1 MTETVRI
8 IKKYPNRRLYDTESS
23 TYVTLEGIRRLVL
36 AGSPF
41 KVVDNKTGA
50 DITRAILLQIISERE
65 EKGAPVLTTDL
76 LQSIIRFYGDS
87 LQSQG
92 VLGEYL
98 QQSMDFFLDQQNRI
112 RAAAD
117 PIALMSEMT
126 NRSLN
131 FWNNFF
137 PGSQPS
143 GSNQRDNTSKH

>member
-1 MTETVRI
+1 MTESVRI

-41 KVVDNKTGA
+41 KVVDNKSGA

-65 EKGAPVLTTDL
+65 EGGAPVLTTDL

-92 VLGEYL
+92 ILGEYL

-117 PIALMSEMT
+117 PVALMSQMT
-126 NRSLN
+126 DRSLS

-137 PGSQPS
+137 PGSSSVLGSKRDDPS
-143 GSNQRDNTSKH
+143 EH

>member
-1 MTETVRI
+1 MTESVRI

-41 KVVDNKTGA
+41 KVVDNKSGA

-65 EKGAPVLTTDL
+65 EGGAPVLTTDL

-92 VLGEYL
+92 ILGEYL

-117 PIALMSEMT
+117 PVALMSEMT
-126 NRSLN
+126 DRSLS

-137 PGSQPS
+137 PGSS
-143 GSNQRDNTSKH
+143 SVLGSKCDESSDS

>member
-1 MTETVRI
+1 MTENVRI

-23 TYVTLEGIRRLVL
+23 AYVTLEGIRRLVL

-41 KVVDNKTGA
+41 KVVDNKTGG

-65 EKGAPVLTTDL
+65 EKGAPVFTTDL

-92 VLGEYL
+92 ILGEYL

-117 PIALMSEMT
+117 PVALMSEMT
-126 NRSLN
+126 NRSLS

-137 PGSQPS
+137 PGVT
-143 GSNQRDNTSKH
+143 GSSRKDREKSSNH

>member
-1 MTETVRI
+1 MRI

-23 TYVTLEGIRRLVL
+23 AYITLEGIRRLVL
-36 AGSPF
+36 TGSPF

-92 VLGEYL
+92 ILGEYL

-117 PIALMSEMT
+117 PVALMSEMT

-137 PGSQPS
+137 PGASG
-143 GSNQRDNTSKH
+143 GSNRDKSSNH